1 IAHLGAHPHPRRTA
15 PGARPPPRGR
25 QSRRGDHV
33 WRRQPRAGY
42 CGPPGVPGG
51 CVVGGHVPGRRAAGL
66 AAQYLGDGDRTRPP
80 LPLRALAPGR
90 APVPG
95 RLRPV
100 HAGGAAAGALGR
112 RNALTGSPA
121 ASGTARPERQCPH
134 ACRTQDARRLPGL
147 RHPISRVAPSPHH
160 APLVWL
166 APATP
171 AGHDRGR
178 TQRGEG
184 NMQITPSPV
193 TAAAAGVVSA
203 LVMTALWPRLG
214 DDSLYWVLAFLLVI
228 ALPVH
233 VFVVGF
239 GRARPASSADPAM
252 IRRVAV
258 WLVAGL
264 ATVGIGLLFG
274 R

>member
-1 IAHLGAHPHPRRTA
+1 TAARQEFPVGASSVAMFHA
-15 PGARPPPRGR
+15 
-25 QSRRGDHV
+25 
-33 WRRQPRAGY
+33 AGLQASLRNTWAMEIE
-42 CGPPGVPGG
+42 
-51 CVVGGHVPGRRAAGL
+51 PGRRFRYELSRPDARLFQVDFDLSTPVEPPPAPWGAGTPRR
-66 AAQYLGDGDRTRPP
+66 ARPP
-80 LPLRALAPGR
+80 LPCLPARIASVPTLAGPRTRVACPGYGIR
-90 APVPG
+90 SPV
-95 RLRPV
+95 
-100 HAGGAAAGALGR
+100 
-112 RNALTGSPA
+112 
-121 ASGTARPERQCPH
+121 
-134 ACRTQDARRLPGL
+134 L
-147 RHPISRVAPSPHH
+147 RHPPHH

>member
-1 IAHLGAHPHPRRTA
+1 
-15 PGARPPPRGR
+15 
-25 QSRRGDHV
+25 
-33 WRRQPRAGY
+33 
-42 CGPPGVPGG
+42 
-51 CVVGGHVPGRRAAGL
+51 
-66 AAQYLGDGDRTRPP
+66 
-80 LPLRALAPGR
+80 
-90 APVPG
+90 
-95 RLRPV
+95 
-100 HAGGAAAGALGR
+100 
-112 RNALTGSPA
+112 
-121 ASGTARPERQCPH
+121 
-134 ACRTQDARRLPGL
+134 
-147 RHPISRVAPSPHH
+147 
-160 APLVWL
+160 
-166 APATP
+166 
-171 AGHDRGR
+171 
-178 TQRGEG
+178 
-184 NMQITPSPV
+184 MQITPSPV

-214 DDSLYWVLAFLLVI
+214 DDSLYWVLAFLVVI